1 MLLDQGISGASAS
14 PRPRASQKNG
24 VPRELEGF
32 VLSRRVEGCTPATL
46 KTYRLRIPLFFRY
59 LEAHGGPH
67 TLQEIERADIDRYL
81 LHLQQQD
88 LSPFYIHAIFR
99 ALRAFFN
106 WCVVEEFLERSP
118 MRTMKAPR
126 LPRLAKPF
134 LTEAQREQLS
144 QAAGANQ

>member
-81 LHLQQQD
+81 LHLQQKD
-88 LSPFYIHAIFR
+88 LSPFYIHGMFR

-106 WCVVEEFLERSP
+106 WCTWVIKLE
-118 MRTMKAPR
+118 
-126 LPRLAKPF
+126 L
-134 LTEAQREQLS
+134 
-144 QAAGANQ
+144 